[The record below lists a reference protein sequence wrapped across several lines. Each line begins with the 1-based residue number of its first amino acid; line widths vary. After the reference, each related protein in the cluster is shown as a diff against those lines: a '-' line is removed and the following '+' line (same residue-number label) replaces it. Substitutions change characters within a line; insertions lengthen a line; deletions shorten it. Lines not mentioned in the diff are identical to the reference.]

1 MLVVLE
7 HNYPDAV
14 EDIVANHLRVQLSDG
29 ELYTSAVQCVR
40 NAFDI
45 AEEYCNR
52 VITPCE
58 ISFTANV
65 DGGVAQLPTAPIRR
79 IVSVES
85 NGKTVGYRLISN
97 DKAAYLADIPSDIPS
112 VEVMAEAGFSGEL
125 PGSIYAAVVII
136 ASSLF
141 EDGASAE
148 LSPRAKSLL
157 NPYRISPYGL

>member
-1 MLVVLE
+1 MIIVLE

-29 ELYTSAVQCVR
+29 ELYTSAVQCVCC
-40 NAFDI
+40 AFDI
-45 AEEYCNR
+45 AEQYCNR
-52 VITPCE
+52 VISSCK
-58 ISFTANV
+58 ISVTAKV
-65 DGGVAQLPTAPIRR
+65 DGGVVQLPTAPIRR

-85 NGKTVGYRLISN
+85 NGKAVGYSLVSN
-97 DKAAYLADIPSDIPS
+97 DKVAYLTDIPSDITS
-112 VEVMAEAGFSGEL
+112 VDVMAEVGYSGEL

-141 EDGASAE
+141 GDDTSGE
-148 LSPRAKSLL
+148 LSPRVKSLL

>member
-1 MLVVLE
+1 MIIVLE
-7 HNYPDAV
+7 HKYPDAV

-45 AEEYCNR
+45 AEDYCNR

-58 ISFTANV
+58 ISFTAKV
-65 DGGVAQLPTAPIRR
+65 DGGVAQLPTAPISE
-79 IVSVES
+79 VKSVKA
-85 NGKTVGYRLISN
+85 NGGDVECRLIGN
-97 DKAAYLADIPSDIPS
+97 DKAAYLTDIPADITS
-112 VEVMAEAGFSGEL
+112 VEVKAEAGFSGEL

-141 EDGASAE
+141 EDGASGE